1 MSTEICKTSLVQ
13 AESMMW
19 EFILKGNFNM
29 KYQLFTDP
37 ETGVITLRV
46 HTAQNA
52 YEMDWYD
59 TAKVV

>member
-29 KYQLFTDP
+29 KYQ
-37 ETGVITLRV
+37 
-46 HTAQNA
+46 
-52 YEMDWYD
+52 EMDWHD
-59 TAKVV
+59 TVKVV

>member
-1 MSTEICKTSLVQ
+1 
-13 AESMMW
+13 
-19 EFILKGNFNM
+19 M

-37 ETGVITLRV
+37 ETGVITLSV

-52 YEMDWYD
+52 YKMDWHD